1 MIISSDTPPR
11 RWTSVEAKTLR
22 DFLKSDAGQ
31 LALEWVAYK
40 SPELLDGENK
50 NKTLVASGEVKGY
63 HGALAALWNLTVE
76 QPSEAK
82 TPEAYPSIDDESA
95 WAHLETEKLTQNP
108 T

>member
-11 RWTSVEAKTLR
+11 KWTSVEAKILR
-22 DFLKSDAGQ
+22 DFLNSDAGQ

-40 SPELLDGENK
+40 APELLNGEHK
-50 NKTLVASGEVKGY
+50 GKTLVASGEVKGY
-63 HGALAALWNLTVE
+63 HGAMSTLWNLTVE
-76 QPSEAK
+76 QPTEAK

-95 WAHLETEKLTQNP
+95 WAETDKSNTNP